1 MSPLLDALLT
11 ADSEGYLKP
20 SHVQTPQA
28 KELVESGLAAV
39 CPTTSDPLNGCAW
52 ERLTPAG
59 MLAARLLREVQAERD
74 HYHGIVVT
82 LRESIAEERKVIDGL
97 ESRLA
102 ATWPKGD
109 EG

>member
-1 MSPLLDALLT
+1 MSPLLDAILT

-28 KELVESGLAAV
+28 KELVDRGLAAI

-59 MLAARLLREVQAERD
+59 MLAARLCRETTA
-74 HYHGIVVT
+74 
-82 LRESIAEERKVIDGL
+82 AL

>member
-1 MSPLLDALLT
+1 MSSILDALLT

-28 KELVESGLAAV
+28 KKLVDSGLASVCAV
-39 CPTTSDPLNGCAW
+39 TSDSGSWCAW

-59 MLAARLLREVQAERD
+59 MLAARLCRETTA
-74 HYHGIVVT
+74 
-82 LRESIAEERKVIDGL
+82 AL

-109 EG
+109 E

>member
-20 SHVQTPQA
+20 AHVQTPQA
-28 KELVESGLAAV
+28 KELVESGLATI
-39 CPTTSDPLNGCAW
+39 CPTTSDPLTGCAW

-59 MLAARLLREVQAERD
+59 MLAANILREMQTERD
-74 HYHGIVVT
+74 YYSRIVVT
-82 LRESIAEERKVIDGL
+82 LRESITEERKVIDGL

-109 EG
+109 E